1 MLRWTDED
9 GEIENAV
16 QLPVKTLQE
25 KTAEQSKHLRIQ
37 FPVSSGQ
44 QHRKT
49 ESEWVPVSPK
59 KDSTCTALVP
69 LKGTP
74 SIPAQA
80 STPPIETSVFPVAEN
95 NELANALV
103 VLSSTAEDGEIGVRI
118 SNLDIG
124 SIVSQR
130 LTAMR
135 KLQENP
141 HDVQALNEMYKAQ
154 KSMQNWAE
162 SKQQP
167 GMFTGSTG
175 VKVLSAAEL
184 SSGFQAWAK
193 KTEFDRV
200 PDPLLRRYILEVP
213 GIEPGT
219 SGSVARNSDH

>member
-1 MLRWTDED
+1 MLRSTDED
-9 GEIENAV
+9 GELENAV

-80 STPPIETSVFPVAEN
+80 GTPPIETSVFPVAEN
-95 NELANALV
+95 NE
-103 VLSSTAEDGEIGVRI
+103 
-118 SNLDIG
+118 NLDIG

-193 KTEFDRV
+193 KFIDTNPHTPRGPV
-200 PDPLLRRYILEVP
+200 PRLLPAPTRLISRFNSTSTRLLGPLITPLGVEIR
-213 GIEPGT
+213 IE
-219 SGSVARNSDH
+219 